1 MNNFLRKLL
10 VAASLILALSAAH
23 ATDYGRTTQGAS
35 FREVESDIN
44 GTTVV
49 VTGGETSISVFA
61 YLQTTSGSTADCRA
75 AFYNPVGDTIAYQ
88 TNQITFSDDV
98 GGWKEMPFT
107 TAVSA
112 GTYLLS
118 IACGGIAG
126 GAATINIATDTVTA
140 TSTLR
145 RASNATGGSQS
156 TYPTLPSPVTWD
168 GATGTDNIS
177 IYFHTSA
184 GAASTVL
191 NPISGKG
198 GAAAQPITQ

>member
-1 MNNFLRKLL
+1 MKFRVLIALL
-10 VAASLILALSAAH
+10 CCAFSVAH
-23 ATDYGRTTQGAS
+23 ATDYGRTTQGGS

-44 GTTVV
+44 ATTVV
-49 VTGGETSISVFA
+49 VTGGETSVSVFA
-61 YLQTTSGSTADCRA
+61 YLQTASSATADCRA
-75 AFYNPVGDTIAYQ
+75 AFYNSVGDTLAYQ

-118 IACGGIAG
+118 IACGAIAG
-126 GAATINIATDTVTA
+126 GAATVNIATDTVTA
-140 TSTLR
+140 TATLR
-145 RASNATGGSQS
+145 RATSATGGSQS
-156 TYPTLPSPVTWD
+156 TYPTLPSTVSWD
-168 GATGTDNIS
+168 GSTGTDNIS
-177 IYFHTSA
+177 IYFRTSA
-184 GAASTVL
+184 GGASTVL